1 MSDSRAERTGGRPG
15 GKLIVDALLANGVD
29 RLFCVPGESYL
40 AVLDALHDVRERID
54 TVVCRHEGGA
64 SYMAESYGKLTGKPG
79 ILFVTRGP
87 GASNAAIGVHTAQ
100 QDSSPMV
107 VFVGDV
113 ARDTRDREAFQE
125 VDFRRFFGDMA
136 KWVGEIDMAARI
148 PEMVSH
154 AFHLAMSG
162 RPGPVVL
169 TLPEDMQHDV
179 ADVPDIGPYNV
190 IRPWPGNDQM
200 QTLLALLD
208 EAERPL
214 LMVGG
219 GGWSPQAAADIT
231 AFASANHLPVC
242 SSFRCQDIV
251 DNANDCWIGDLT
263 TATNPALVQRVK
275 QSDLLLVVGPR
286 LGEITT
292 QGYTLLDLPKPAQ
305 TLVHVH
311 ADAAELG
318 RVFYPTLAINAG
330 MAEFAAAAHAMEP
343 AESAR
348 WTDWTKAARGDYLTS
363 QEPGSSP
370 GAVDMNEVMR
380 VLKARLPEN
389 TIMANDAGNFS
400 GWLHRYYQYRHYRSQ
415 LAPTS
420 GAMGYGVPAAIA
432 AAIAEPERT
441 VVGWAGDGGFLM
453 TGQEIATAMRHGAKP
468 ILLVVNNSM
477 YGTIRMHQEREFPE
491 RVSGTDLANPDF
503 AAFARSFGA
512 FGAAVEK
519 TADFAPAL
527 EDALAANRCAL
538 IEIRIDPEVISTR
551 ASLTQIRNSNR

>member
-1 MSDSRAERTGGRPG
+1 MTDSRKGRSGGR
-15 GKLIVDALLANGVD
+15 LIVDSLLANGVN

-40 AVLDALHDVRERID
+40 AVLDALHDVRGQID
-54 TVVCRHEGGA
+54 SVVCRHEGGA
-64 SYMAESYGKLTGKPG
+64 SFMAESYGKLTGTPG

-87 GASNAAIGVHTAQ
+87 GASNATIGVHTAQ
-100 QDSSPMV
+100 QDSTPMI
-107 VFVGDV
+107 VFVGDI
-113 ARDTRDREAFQE
+113 ARNTRGREAFQE

-136 KWVGEIDMAARI
+136 KWVGEIDSADRI
-148 PEMVSH
+148 PEMVSR

-179 ADVPDIGPYNV
+179 ADVSDVGPYHV

-251 DNANDCWIGDLT
+251 DNTNDCWIGDLT
-263 TATNPALVQRVK
+263 TATNPALIQRVK
-275 QSDLLLVVGPR
+275 QSDLLIVVGPR
-286 LGEITT
+286 LGEVTT
-292 QGYTLLDLPKPAQ
+292 QGYTLLDLPRPAQ

-348 WTDWTKAARGDYLTS
+348 WTDWTQSARADYLKS
-363 QEPGSSP
+363 LEPGSSP
-370 GAVDMNEVMR
+370 GPIDMNEVMR
-380 VLKARLPEN
+380 VLRERLPDN
-389 TIMANDAGNFS
+389 TIMTNDAGNFS
-400 GWLHRYYQYRHYRSQ
+400 GWLHRYHQFRCYRSQ

-432 AAIAEPERT
+432 AAITQPERQ

-453 TGQEIATAMRHGAKP
+453 TAQEIATAMRQDAKP
-468 ILLVVNNSM
+468 LLIVVNNGV

-491 RVSGTDLANPDF
+491 RVSGTDLTNPDF

-519 TADFAPAL
+519 TADFAPTLEEAL
-527 EDALAANRCAL
+527 SANRCAV
-538 IEIRIDPEVISTR
+538 IEIRLDPEVISTR
-551 ASLTQIRNSNR
+551 ATLTQIQQSRK